1 MSAHQPHDDATAPG
15 PTRHPGLLNHRDLG
29 GTPTRDGR
37 TVAPGRLVRAAEPV
51 ELSDAEVATLADL
64 GVRSRIDL
72 RAQEEPG
79 ERPCTQLDAAGVAVH
94 HVPFRGLLA
103 AERLP
108 PLETP
113 AQLGIYYLAS
123 ARTNLAA
130 LVRAV
135 ELIAGDAQL
144 ATLVH
149 CAWGKDRAGLVVA
162 SVLEL
167 LGVPRDAVVA
177 DYARS
182 QEAAPRL
189 LDRVLARYPPERAAR
204 VDRDRPVL
212 HAHEET
218 MRTFLAA
225 VDEEHGGV
233 AGLLSDGGADPVDLA
248 IALRRRLLA

>member
-1 MSAHQPHDDATAPG
+1 VSADSAPDDAAATG
-15 PTRHPGLLNHRDLG
+15 RTRHPGLLNHRDLG
-29 GTPTRDGR
+29 GIPTRDGR
-37 TVAPGRLVRAAEPV
+37 TLASGRLVRAAEPV

-72 RAQEEPG
+72 RAQEEPD
-79 ERPCTQLDAAGVAVH
+79 ERPCSELDAAGIAVH

-113 AQLGIYYLAS
+113 AQLGVYYLAS
-123 ARTNLAA
+123 ARANLAA

-135 ELIAGDAQL
+135 ELIAGEARL

-167 LGVPRDAVVA
+167 LGVPREAVLA

-189 LDRVLARYPPERAAR
+189 LDRVLARYPPEHAAR

-212 HAHEET
+212 HAHETT

-225 VDEEHGGV
+225 VDAEHGGIP
-233 AGLLSDGGADPVDLA
+233 GLLSDGGADPVELA
-248 IALRRRLLA
+248 VALRGRLLA

>member
-1 MSAHQPHDDATAPG
+1 VPAHLPSDDTTTTG
-15 PTRHPGLLNHRDLG
+15 RTRHPGLLNHRDLG

-51 ELSDAEVATLADL
+51 ELSDAEVDTLAQL

-72 RAQEEPG
+72 RAQEEPD
-79 ERPCTQLDAAGVAVH
+79 ERPCSELDAAGIHVH

-113 AQLGIYYLAS
+113 AQLGIHYLAS
-123 ARTNLAA
+123 ARANLGA

-135 ELIAGDAQL
+135 ELIAGDAEL

-167 LGVPRDAVVA
+167 LGVPRGAIVA

-182 QEAAPRL
+182 QEAAPHL

-204 VDRDRPVL
+204 VDRGRPVL

-225 VDEEHGGV
+225 VDDEHGGLP
-233 AGLLSDGGADPVDLA
+233 GLLADSGADPVELA
-248 IALRRRLLA
+248 VALRQRLLV

>member
-1 MSAHQPHDDATAPG
+1 MSTSASDDDHRDEFAA
-15 PTRHPGLLNHRDLG
+15 RHPGLLNHRDLG

-37 TVAPGRLVRAAEPV
+37 VLAAGRLVRAAEPV
-51 ELSDAEVATLADL
+51 ALSDDEVATLAAL

-72 RAQEEPG
+72 RAQEEPT
-79 ERPCTQLDAAGVAVH
+79 EQPCTELDAAGVMVH

-113 AQLGIYYLAS
+113 EQLGRYYLAS
-123 ARTNLAA
+123 AHANLAA
-130 LVRAV
+130 LVTAV
-135 ELIAGDAQL
+135 ELIAGEAQL

-149 CAWGKDRAGLVVA
+149 CAWGKDRAGLVIA

-167 LGVPRDAVVA
+167 LGVRREAVLA
-177 DYARS
+177 DYVRTQDAT
-182 QEAAPRL
+182 PRL
-189 LDRVLARYPPERAAR
+189 LDRVLARVPPERAAR

-212 HAHEET
+212 HAHEAT

-225 VDEEHGGV
+225 VDDEHGGI
-233 AGLLSDGGADPVDLA
+233 AGLLADGGADPGELRV
-248 IALRRRLLA
+248 ALRRRLLA